1 MTRGTNRLWDA
12 PLPTGYRVGPVL
24 TAPPAPTPRG
34 KLIRPPDAA
43 EEAVALIVTDP
54 FGDWTRDPRLNDGH
68 PHRWETVLLGP
79 PRRVEEVVRC
89 EICHAPRCGSSTD
102 RDPCMLR
109 RHHRREHV
117 LLFGT
122 SRRLGTS

>member
-12 PLPTGYRVGPVL
+12 PAPTGYRVGPVL
-24 TAPPAPTPRG
+24 SPLVVEVG
-34 KLIRPPDAA
+34 KPLLAS
-43 EEAVALIVTDP
+43 P
-54 FGDWTRDPRLNDGH
+54 FARRWEQDPRVDDGH

-79 PRRVEEVVRC
+79 PRRVQEVVRC
-89 EICHAPRCGSSTD
+89 EICQAPRCGSSTD

-122 SRRLGTS
+122 GRRTGMA